1 MKQQLFKFRYF
12 TKLHYVSSNCM
23 RFFLIFISLLI
34 IHRNAHAHTVEP
46 YEKTKKGI
54 TLFTYISTGSI
65 EERKIQNAFLNQLTE
80 SLVWK
85 NKRVPIY
92 LIVDRLRLIHPLSDE
107 WFASIAYD
115 SLKPPDR
122 EFIEDYFYYR
132 IGPYFRE
139 KVLLYRRPPSDKYK
153 LNLKEPIDLGS
164 SYDDK
169 KAPLGLKIIYNY
181 SFSDSAEY
189 WNRLYTLVQYS
200 IDHIDEIKRDQ
211 KKIILPYAIMEQFD
225 ETNYNPEVSLLT
237 IDTGLIHR
245 LPLKNLGFDD
255 TKLDEEKSIGKYILI
270 GLLILSLLITITI
283 FRR

>member
-1 MKQQLFKFRYF
+1 
-12 TKLHYVSSNCM
+12 M

-54 TLFTYISTGSI
+54 TLFTYISTRSI

-139 KVLLYRRPPSDKYK
+139 KILLYRKSPSDKYK
-153 LNLKEPIDLGS
+153 VDLKEPIELAS

-181 SFSDSAEY
+181 SFSDSAKY
-189 WNRLYTLVQYS
+189 WNRLYTLVQYA
-200 IDHIDEIKRDQ
+200 IDHIEEIKKDQ
-211 KKIILPYAIMEQFD
+211 KRIILPYPIMEQFD
-225 ETNYNPEVSLLT
+225 ELKYSPEVSLLT
-237 IDTGLIHR
+237 IDTSLIHR
-245 LPLKNLGFDD
+245 IPLQNFRFNE
-255 TKLDEEKSIGKYILI
+255 TKLNEEKSIWKYILI
-270 GLLILSLLITITI
+270 GLLILSLLITITL